1 MDIFTTRDRALKTLL
16 DGMYTTISESKHRN
30 DFIYMGF
37 SGCLFDI
44 ARHNML
50 ETDWEFV
57 KPYIEREDITETHLI
72 GAMVASDQFINV
84 TETGC
89 SIR

>member
-1 MDIFTTRDRALKTLL
+1 MDIFTTRDRVLKTLL
-16 DGMYTTISESKHRN
+16 NGMYTTISGSKHCN
-30 DFIYMGF
+30 NFIYNGF

-44 ARHNML
+44 AYFDL
-50 ETDWEFV
+50 SETDWEFV

-72 GAMVASDQFINV
+72 GAMMSSDLFINV